1 MMKKHHRSG
10 EVAYTDVTTDARVL
24 FDAVRHGK
32 THLIRFILEAS
43 AIDVVNARDLHGKTP
58 LITCCYTKEEGARD
72 KTVKL
77 LLRHGADVN
86 LTDDFG
92 RTVLSYVC
100 EKRCNDILRILVK
113 HHNIDP
119 DISDHSGNSPLI
131 YSAMV
136 GNDIACD
143 ILIRHFRRLGLNVD
157 SVNNE
162 GYTALLCAAKHGNV
176 TCAQILIGHGKASI
190 HCRDKRHGLSVEEWL
205 QKKGFT
211 LQDVTPFYEGKGK
224 SKFVKFGTIA
234 AICSGNKKF
243 SQMPKQ
249 ESRECEYPINALQYE
264 DFRDLEEG
272 YVSDAPM
279 SNEVSMAE
287 FYNPEDEWYQDPDDD
302 ARLFPFQKPN
312 MKSKETQT
320 TEDDLKR
327 NNSGLNNRKGQ
338 NNEPRKKSDSEKRL
352 SLPDIAGTGKVGAG
366 RGSSARD
373 KKSLIQTLPDVLV
386 ATVDLGN
393 GKHKSIK
400 LRSDP
405 GKAIYYWNPCLDEG
419 EDDCLTTIMSD
430 VTLEN

>member
-1 MMKKHHRSG
+1 
-10 EVAYTDVTTDARVL
+10 
-24 FDAVRHGK
+24 
-32 THLIRFILEAS
+32 
-43 AIDVVNARDLHGKTP
+43 
-58 LITCCYTKEEGARD
+58 
-72 KTVKL
+72 
-77 LLRHGADVN
+77 
-86 LTDDFG
+86 
-92 RTVLSYVC
+92 
-100 EKRCNDILRILVK
+100 
-113 HHNIDP
+113 
-119 DISDHSGNSPLI
+119 
-131 YSAMV
+131 MV

-143 ILIRHFRRLGLNVD
+143 ILVRHFRRLGLNVD

-190 HCRDKRHGLSVEEWL
+190 RCRDKRHGLSVEEWL

-224 SKFVKFGTIA
+224 AKFVKFGNIA

-264 DFRDLEEG
+264 DFRDVEEG

-279 SNEVSMAE
+279 SNEVTMAD
-287 FYNPEDEWYQDPDDD
+287 FYNPEDDWYHDQDEEN
-302 ARLFPFQKPN
+302 ARMFPFQKPN
-312 MKSKETQT
+312 MKSRETQT

-327 NNSGLNNRKGQ
+327 ANSGLNNRKGKTD
-338 NNEPRKKSDSEKRL
+338 EPYKKVDSEKRL
-352 SLPDIAGTGKVGAG
+352 SLPDIAGAGKVGAG
-366 RGSSARD
+366 RASTTRD

-386 ATVDLGN
+386 ATIDLGN
-393 GKHKSIK
+393 GKQKSIT

-405 GKAIYYWNPCLDEG
+405 GRTRYYWKPCLDEG
-419 EDDCLTTIMSD
+419 QDDNLTNIMTD